1 VRGSFDYVLFP
12 QDEKMNVLVTDID
25 GTLTGD
31 CEGLA
36 EFNEYI
42 ARNRKYLVL
51 IYATGRDMIEFM
63 NGITLEGLLPPDAAI
78 LSTGSEIYINT
89 GGSFLPDLNWRDIMK
104 DSWEKEKIESI
115 MKNVT
120 GAVSQYKSEPFKVCY
135 YAKPGAFGGI
145 QAEIEGK
152 LNDAGLLAKIITSH
166 GIYIDILP
174 YRCDKGAAA
183 EYLTK
188 KMGYKKDQVLVA
200 GDSGNDADLFGK
212 FNRGIVVGNA
222 HDELKDRISG
232 LDMYYAG
239 QSCAAGLLEG
249 LKHYIEG

>member
-1 VRGSFDYVLFP
+1 
-12 QDEKMNVLVTDID
+12 MNVLVTDID
-25 GTLTGD
+25 GTLIGD

-42 ARNRKYLVL
+42 LEHRKDIVL
-51 IYATGRDMIEFM
+51 IYATGRDMKEFM

-78 LSTGSEIYINT
+78 LSTGSEIYLNSD
-89 GGSFLPDLNWRDIMK
+89 GSFMPDPVWQEIMK
-104 DSWEKEKIESI
+104 DFWEKEKIESI
-115 MKNVT
+115 MENVS

-135 YAKPGAFGGI
+135 YAKPGSFGGI
-145 QAEIEGK
+145 QAEIESK
-152 LNDAGLLAKIITSH
+152 LNDAGLRAKVITSH

-183 EYLTK
+183 EYIAEKLGFTRE
-188 KMGYKKDQVLVA
+188 QVLVA
-200 GDSGNDADLFGK
+200 GDSGNDADMFKK
-212 FNRGIVVGNA
+212 FSRGIVVGNA

-249 LKHYIEG
+249 LKHYIKG